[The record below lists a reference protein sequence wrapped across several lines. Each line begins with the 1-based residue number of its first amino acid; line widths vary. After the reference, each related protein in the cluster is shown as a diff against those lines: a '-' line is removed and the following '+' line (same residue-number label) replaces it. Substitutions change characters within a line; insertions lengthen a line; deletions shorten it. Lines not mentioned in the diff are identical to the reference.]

1 MNYYEILLPL
11 ALILLLSK
19 FMSILFKKLGLPQ
32 VVGML
37 LAGILLGL
45 IKLSRDKRYSTPP
58 QWKAFLSL
66 QKSA

>member
-37 LAGILLGL
+37 LAGILLGR
-45 IKLSRDKRYSTPP
+45 I
-58 QWKAFLSL
+58 
-66 QKSA
+66 

>member
-45 IKLSRDKRYSTPP
+45 IKFIPGQTIFNATAMEGKIGR
-58 QWKAFLSL
+58 AHV
-66 QKSA
+66 